1 MQPPGGMAGTFGQDG
16 TAQSPDA
23 MGGAT
28 AQDDG
33 TPQMPDSMP
42 DQNDT
47 MQPPDSA
54 AEQPGQNGMTVPS
67 ERPGQQQSASTAVS
81 QNDSSWL
88 FVLISGIVLL
98 IGIVIAVLYKKRV

>member
-1 MQPPGGMAGTFGQDG
+1 
-16 TAQSPDA
+16 
-23 MGGAT
+23 
-28 AQDDG
+28 
-33 TPQMPDSMP
+33 
-42 DQNDT
+42 

-54 AEQPGQNGMTVPS
+54 AEQPGQNGMTMPS

-88 FVLISGIVLL
+88 FVLISGIALL